1 MEVTSS
7 AGCCACATSRSRAA
21 AGPRSSPPRLAPSRA
36 THPVARAPTSVPHPA
51 VRAPAL
57 LAFCVGSRHLY
68 VAEHTHL
75 TRRHTRGERGGVG
88 AWVRAAFAASHPAA
102 CVATRRDVARAASR
116 RDLARAASR
125 RRRVPSAR
133 DLCGF
138 ASFVCGRARTFD
150 AETHTRR
157 KRGRCDEGWW
167 AATRRH
173 TRGERGGAS
182 RRRRGGGVGAWVRS
196 RCAPGTS
203 A

>member
-1 MEVTSS
+1 MP
-7 AGCCACATSRSRAA
+7 AA
-21 AGPRSSPPRLAPSRA
+21 ASPPVPRP
-36 THPVARAPTSVPHPA
+36 HPVARAPTSAPHPPPLE
-51 VRAPAL
+51 PAL

-133 DLCGF
+133 VLCGF
-138 ASFVCGRARTFD
+138 AAFVCGRTHTFD

-157 KRGRCDEGWW
+157 GGV
-167 AATRRH
+167 ATR
-173 TRGERGGAS
+173 GGG
-182 RRRRGGGVGAWVRS
+182 RRRGGTHEAKEEGRRGDVGVAALERGCAAAARPGRVRK
-196 RCAPGTS
+196 RRANS
-203 A
+203 ACIRQRL